1 MAKVRSIGV
10 FCGSRMGE
18 RSAYRDAAVRTGQA
32 IARAGLRL
40 VYGGGDVGLMG
51 SAASAAAREGGPVL
65 GVIPGFMIARE
76 GHLDGVEIRIVETMA
91 ERKHQLIEESDA
103 YIILPGG
110 TGTMEEIFDVVSRQQ
125 LALHDKP
132 IVFLNTAGFWAPI
145 IALIDHT
152 VREGFTPQSLADHLD
167 LVDEPEAAVAHLVD
181 LLETRGQTPKPA

>member
-1 MAKVRSIGV
+1 MGGRS
-10 FCGSRMGE
+10 E
-18 RSAYRDAAVRTGQA
+18 YRAAAERTGRA
-32 IARAGLRL
+32 IAAAGLRL

-51 SAASAAAREGGPVL
+51 AAASAAAEAGGAVL
-65 GVIPGFMIARE
+65 GVIPGFLIARE
-76 GHLDGVEIRIVETMA
+76 GHLDGVEVRIVETMS
-91 ERKHQLIEESDA
+91 ERKRQLIEESDA

-167 LVDEPEAAVAHLVD
+167 LADEPEAAVAHLAG
-181 LLETRGQTPKPA
+181 LLETKAPS